1 MWVIGIAGGSG
12 SGKSTMAEAL
22 QERLAK
28 YGTVRLLHADHW
40 FIRPLPKMQS
50 PVTGQWMDDYNC
62 PESIDYPAV
71 IEAVKNEQEAD
82 ILILEG
88 NGILYP
94 KELRELLDLSIF
106 LELPIEER
114 MYRRIA
120 RNIKA
125 GRGTMEEIASFYLES
140 ARFSEAKWLLPT
152 VRYADLRLGGDN
164 WQGKGLDVVEA
175 FIARQLEA

>member
-1 MWVIGIAGGSG
+1 
-12 SGKSTMAEAL
+12 MAAAL
-22 QERLAK
+22 AERLTA
-28 YGTVRLLHADHW
+28 YGHVRVFGADRW
-40 FIRPLPKMQS
+40 FVHPLPQMQS
-50 PVTGQWMDDYNC
+50 PVTGKWMDDYNC
-62 PESIDYPAV
+62 PDSIDYTALV
-71 IEAVKNEQEAD
+71 EAVQAERKAD

-94 KELRELLDLSIF
+94 PEVRELLDLSVF

-120 RNIKA
+120 RNIEA

-152 VRYADLRLGGDN
+152 ARYADVRFSGDN
-164 WQGKGLDVVEA
+164 WQGKGLDMIEA
-175 FIARQLEA
+175 YVKARMGL